1 MTANV
6 TLTPAS
12 NSQSGS
18 GVTEGR
24 RDKLTSQDGDDDANV
39 PRLQTDEAGEG
50 GGRHVSEGADMAAE
64 PHKIRYNVLHSR
76 RPRLRQEEATTQR
89 EGRKWGGGGRR
100 ANRAYRVRGHRLQLV
115 ESSRISIEDILI
127 TYNTSIYR
135 GRRKR
140 AAGLTS
146 RLPRET
152 SACLHGI
159 RATPLAPGTKSTS
172 PNYLLA

>member
-12 NSQSGS
+12 NSQSAS

-39 PRLQTDEAGEG
+39 PRLQTDEAGGEG

-76 RPRLRQEEATTQR
+76 PRLRQEEATTHA
-89 EGRKWGGGGRR
+89 EGRKEVGRR
-100 ANRAYRVRGHRLQLV
+100 
-115 ESSRISIEDILI
+115 
-127 TYNTSIYR
+127 
-135 GRRKR
+135 R
-140 AAGLTS
+140 AAAGKQGLS
-146 RLPRET
+146 RAGAPF
-152 SACLHGI
+152 
-159 RATPLAPGTKSTS
+159 ATC
-172 PNYLLA
+172 